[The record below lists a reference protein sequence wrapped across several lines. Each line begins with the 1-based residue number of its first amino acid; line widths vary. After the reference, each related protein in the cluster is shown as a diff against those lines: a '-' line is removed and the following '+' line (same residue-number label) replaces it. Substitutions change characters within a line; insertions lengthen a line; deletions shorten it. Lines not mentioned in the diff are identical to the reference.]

1 MKIREIITE
10 SLSHNDAEKIIK
22 EFLKFAKNFLDLDEL
37 PVINLIKDSSYSIQ
51 HHSFGGYSPND
62 KSINIMISNRHI
74 QDTLRSTA
82 HELVHYKQD
91 INGDLKPDSGEDG
104 SPQENEANSTAAVI
118 LRKWGKLHP
127 ELFGYEPI
135 E

>member
-10 SLSHNDAEKIIK
+10 GLSHNQAENIIR

-37 PVINLIKDSSYSIQ
+37 PVINLIKNSDYSIK
-51 HHSFGGYSPND
+51 HRSFGGYSPAD
-62 KSINIMISNRHI
+62 KSINVMISNRHI

>member
-10 SLSHNDAEKIIK
+10 SISHSNAEKIIS
-22 EFLKFAKNFLDLDEL
+22 EFLKFVKNFLELDEL
-37 PVINLIKDSSYSIQ
+37 PKINLIKDSDYSIKYR
-51 HHSFGGYSPND
+51 SFGGYSPSE
-62 KSINIMISNRHI
+62 KSINVMMSNRHI
-74 QDTLRSTA
+74 QDLLRTLA
-82 HELVHYKQD
+82 HEIVHYKQD
-91 INGDLKPDSGEDG
+91 INNELNNESGNDG
-104 SPQENEANSTAAVI
+104 SPQENEANATAAVI

>member
-10 SLSHNDAEKIIK
+10 SISHSNAEKIIS
-22 EFLKFAKNFLDLDEL
+22 EFLKFVKKFLELDEL
-37 PVINLIKDSSYSIQ
+37 PKINLIKDSDYSIKYR
-51 HHSFGGYSPND
+51 SFGGYSPSE
-62 KSINIMISNRHI
+62 KSINVMMSNRHI
-74 QDTLRSTA
+74 QDLLRTLA
-82 HELVHYKQD
+82 HEIVHYKQD
-91 INGDLKPDSGEDG
+91 INNELNNESGNDG
-104 SPQENEANSTAAVI
+104 SPQENEANATAAVI

>member
-10 SLSHNDAEKIIK
+10 SISHSNAEKIIS
-22 EFLKFAKNFLDLDEL
+22 EFLKFVKNFLELDEL
-37 PVINLIKDSSYSIQ
+37 PKINLIKDSDYSIKYR
-51 HHSFGGYSPND
+51 SFGGYSPSE
-62 KSINIMISNRHI
+62 KSINVMMSNRHI
-74 QDTLRSTA
+74 QDLLRTLA
-82 HELVHYKQD
+82 HETVHYKQD
-91 INGDLKPDSGEDG
+91 INNELNDESGNDG
-104 SPQENEANSTAAVI
+104 SPQENEANATAAVI